1 MHFISETHA
10 QKKYPLHSHKQR
22 CLQVY
27 FIQYVKCKQIIKKE
41 DPMHKC
47 REGKTN
53 YSQCLVKVTA
63 VTMEVDSRSQM
74 NEQYMSKHYH
84 KHLTSYQFLIE
95 KTY

>member
-1 MHFISETHA
+1 
-10 QKKYPLHSHKQR
+10 
-22 CLQVY
+22 
-27 FIQYVKCKQIIKKE
+27 
-41 DPMHKC
+41 MHKF

-63 VTMEVDSRSQM
+63 VTTEVDSRSQM